1 MSKFRNCRSRGNSVG
16 YAGMFK
22 KLMALAGAMLALVGL
37 SGCLEMESVIA
48 LKKDGSG
55 TMTETVSIGAQM
67 AGMMQM
73 GGGGEGAEDPFADFG
88 EDAAKEKAKT
98 YGEGVEFVSTK
109 KEEKDGGLTFTTV
122 YKFADINTV
131 VYEPGQMMNNSEEEE
146 EETEE
151 EPVKMF
157 SYKDGVLTIEVPDP
171 SQEDFAMGDEE
182 MGEEEMAMMAPMMAG
197 MKVTAKL
204 VVEGGIAETNAT
216 FRDGDAITLMA
227 MNFDELLKNEGG
239 LGAMKKLDVED
250 RAAFA
255 KAVSEL
261 KGFDMESKEKV
272 SVKLK

>member
-1 MSKFRNCRSRGNSVG
+1 
-16 YAGMFK
+16 MFK

-37 SGCLEMESVIA
+37 SGCLEMESVIS

-73 GGGGEGAEDPFADFG
+73 GGGAEGAEDPFADFG

-98 YGEGVEFVSTK
+98 YGEGVEFVSSK
-109 KEEKDGGLTFTTV
+109 KEEKDGGFTFTTV

-131 VYEPGQMMNNSEEEE
+131 VYEPGQMMNNGED
-146 EETEE
+146 EETDE

-171 SQEDFAMGDEE
+171 SGEDFAMGDEE

-204 VVEGGIAETNAT
+204 VVEDGIAETNAT

-250 RAAFA
+250 RAAFT
-255 KAVSEL
+255 KAVGEL

>member
-1 MSKFRNCRSRGNSVG
+1 ML
-16 YAGMFK
+16 K
-22 KLMALAGAMLALVGL
+22 KLMVLAGAMLALVGL
-37 SGCLEMESVIA
+37 SGCLEMESVIS

-55 TMTETVSIGAQM
+55 TITEKVSIGAQM
-67 AGMMQM
+67 AGMMKM
-73 GGGGEGAEDPFADFG
+73 GGGGEGEEDPFADFG
-88 EDAAKEKAKT
+88 EDAGKEKAKT
-98 YGEGVEFVSTK
+98 YGEGVEFVSSN
-109 KEEKDGGLTFTTV
+109 KEEKDGGLVFTTV

-131 VYEPGQMMNNSEEEE
+131 TYEPGQMMNDGEEEGE
-146 EETEE
+146 EAAE

-171 SQEDFAMGDEE
+171 AGEDFAMGDDE

-197 MKVTAKL
+197 MKISAKL

-216 FRDGDAITLMA
+216 YHEGDSITLMA

-239 LGAMKKLDVED
+239 LGVMKKLDVED
-250 RAAFA
+250 RAAFT
-255 KAVSEL
+255 KVVGEV